1 MTKKIP
7 TSWHGRTYLQPQN
20 LSEMALPTKV
30 RRDLEIYV
38 GGDFWGLLLVG
49 DIGTGKTTIANI
61 ISRKFKKEIGSVYDK
76 YGGMDFGGTSGQK
89 RFLKEI
95 INNSQ
100 VMTLL
105 GREKQKLFVIDE
117 AQYLSKKTLQ
127 PHLKTAMQTSQDNT
141 SWIFT
146 SNSQEAISDGVQ
158 ERCDII
164 NFPVLVEHEKTG
176 KLLIEDTFGMT
187 EKEWHHELINSGN
200 VVAEKLGITIPNSIY
215 ESVLS
220 KAGNLVSGRS
230 FIKGLSK
237 EYKIWE
243 STQK

>member
-1 MTKKIP
+1 MKKKVP
-7 TSWHGRTYLQPQN
+7 TSWHGRTYLQPQT

-30 RRDLEIYV
+30 RSDLEQFV
-38 GGDFWGLLLVG
+38 GGEFWGLLLVG
-49 DIGTGKTTIANI
+49 DIGTGKTTVANI
-61 ISRKFKKEIGSVYDK
+61 ISRKFKKEIGNVYWH
-76 YGGMDFGGTSGQK
+76 GGMDFGGTSGRK

-95 INNSQ
+95 ISNSQ

-105 GREKQKLFVIDE
+105 GRERQKLFVIDE
-117 AQYLSKKTLQ
+117 AQYLSDKTLQ

-141 SWIFT
+141 TWIFT
-146 SNSQEAISDGVQ
+146 SNSQEAINEGVQ
-158 ERCDII
+158 ERCDTI
-164 NFPVLVEHEKTG
+164 NFPVLVENKKTG
-176 KLLIEDTFGMT
+176 KLLIEDTFEMT
-187 EKEWHHELINSGN
+187 EKEWHHQLINSGN
-200 VVAEKLGITIPNSIY
+200 VVAEKLGISIPKSVY

-237 EYKIWE
+237 EYKLWE

>member
-1 MTKKIP
+1 MTKSIP
-7 TSWHGRTYLQPQN
+7 NSWHGKSFLQPES
-20 LSEMALPTKV
+20 LSEMALPKKV
-30 RRDLEIYV
+30 RRDLEIFI

-100 VMTLL
+100 TTMVI
-105 GREKQKLFVIDE
+105 GRDRQKLFVIDE
-117 AQYLSKKTLQ
+117 AQYLSMKTLQ
-127 PHLKTAMQTSQDNT
+127 PHLKTAMQNSQDNT

-146 SNSQEAISDGVQ
+146 SNSQEAISEGVQ

-164 NFPVLVEHEKTG
+164 NFPELVEHKKTG

-187 EKEWHHELINSGN
+187 EKEWHHELIKSGN
-200 VVAEKLGITIPNSIY
+200 VVAAKLGITIPNSIY

-230 FIKGLSK
+230 FIRGLSK